1 MTGPSG
7 RTWSLVLR
15 VLVAALLG
23 CLVLVAPV
31 AAQQGGEGPAGPAPT
46 EAAPS
51 ARSPVLGTG
60 DSRSEGEGPGLVGS
74 PVAIA
79 VGVVLVGVLTAAGTL
94 IVLRLTGGRRD

>member
-31 AAQQGGEGPAGPAPT
+31 AAQQGGEGPAPT

-51 ARSPVLGTG
+51 ARPPVLGTG

>member
-31 AAQQGGEGPAGPAPT
+31 AAQQGEGPAGPAPT

-51 ARSPVLGTG
+51 ARPPVLGTG